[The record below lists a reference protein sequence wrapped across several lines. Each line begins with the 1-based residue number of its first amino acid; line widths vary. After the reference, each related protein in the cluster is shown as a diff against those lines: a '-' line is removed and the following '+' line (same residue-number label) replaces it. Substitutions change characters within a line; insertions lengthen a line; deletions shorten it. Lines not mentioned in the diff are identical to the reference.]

1 MGDHPD
7 AAAGDRRDCDN
18 KLEMLGDAKDA
29 AAASDAALLV
39 AASAASSALSRR
51 RPRPGKGERP
61 EGPEDILYNS
71 IVQNA
76 RGERERESSS
86 SKSND
91 DGAVLRC

>member
-76 RGERERESSS
+76 RGERER
-86 SKSND
+86 
-91 DGAVLRC
+91 AAAAARAMMC

>member
-7 AAAGDRRDCDN
+7 AAAGERRDCDN
-18 KLEMLGDAKDA
+18 KLEMLGEAKDA
-29 AAASDAALLV
+29 AAASDAALLRVV

-71 IVQNA
+71 IVQCKK
-76 RGERERESSS
+76 RER
-86 SKSND
+86 
-91 DGAVLRC
+91 AAAAMM